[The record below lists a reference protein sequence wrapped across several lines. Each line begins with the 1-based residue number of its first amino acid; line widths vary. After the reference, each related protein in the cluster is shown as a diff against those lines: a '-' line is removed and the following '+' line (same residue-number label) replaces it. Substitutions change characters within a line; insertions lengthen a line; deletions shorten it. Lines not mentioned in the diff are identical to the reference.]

1 MAGLWLA
8 CGLGLG
14 SWIFNFFT
22 RNTPQAKC
30 DVHRIDVNAINNEK
44 VTVLR
49 NLLGLSAAGRL
60 AADAV
65 HVHYCGKDRNKP
77 MPLTNCPAKDGVAAL
92 ADSAAHLAHCGLDGQ
107 THSRHNALEVSL
119 LEMLKAAKYGWGWRR
134 EVTLFSEGEG
144 DNVSKRWRS
153 DIVGFRPEDGKM
165 CVIDVNVITLAA
177 ASYRGARRTLRSRCL
192 RTLDEAYWQ
201 QRLSCALTGTSASRV
216 LRMIATDRMQ
226 AARIATGGKDAH
238 VVPRVYG
245 RVGYDVPVAQSAT
258 FRLKPYDTASDDDD
272 ASVVDEANAYAEGS
286 VFRSQAGAGS
296 AVDDPGGGIDDPGG
310 GDTDDLG
317 SLDNLAT
324 STTTS
329 SKTSVSFVSS
339 SLTTGFSLMSLSD
352 KSAVDATRL
361 GGRRWYMDDCATGSF
376 CSSCAIPP
384 RVAGGLWSD
393 GVGCDACCYP
403 FGVLCRGCG

>member
-1 MAGLWLA
+1 MGI
-8 CGLGLG
+8 
-14 SWIFNFFT
+14 SFRDSYDSNSFT
-22 RNTPQAKC
+22 AR
-30 DVHRIDVNAINNEK
+30 
-44 VTVLR
+44 
-49 NLLGLSAAGRL
+49 
-60 AADAV
+60 
-65 HVHYCGKDRNKP
+65 Y
-77 MPLTNCPAKDGVAAL
+77 
-92 ADSAAHLAHCGLDGQ
+92 
-107 THSRHNALEVSL
+107 
-119 LEMLKAAKYGWGWRR
+119 WG
-134 EVTLFSEGEG
+134 
-144 DNVSKRWRS
+144 N
-153 DIVGFRPEDGKM
+153 
-165 CVIDVNVITLAA
+165 
-177 ASYRGARRTLRSRCL
+177 
-192 RTLDEAYWQ
+192 YWQ
-201 QRLSCALTGTSASRV
+201 QRLVASMVGTSAARV

-226 AARIATGGKDAH
+226 AARIATGGKDAP

-393 GVGCDACCYP
+393 GVGCDACSYP